1 MLLTCQI
8 EEKLTKE
15 FSPLFLKIEDDSH
28 RHVNHGNYS
37 VGGESHFTI
46 TLISKNFT
54 DLSRLQRHQQVYT
67 CLQKELKSKIH
78 ALCLKLFSPEER
90 AALSE

>member
-1 MLLTCQI
+1 MLLTRKI

-28 RHVNHGNYS
+28 RHINHGDYMA
-37 VGGESHFTI
+37 GGESHFTV
-46 TLISKNFT
+46 TLMSKKFT
-54 DLSRLQRHQQVYT
+54 DLPRLGRHQQVYV
-67 CLQKELKSKIH
+67 CLQEELKSGIH
-78 ALCLKLFSPEER
+78 ALCLKLFSPEEG

>member
-28 RHVNHGNYS
+28 RHVNHGNYR

-54 DLSRLQRHQQVYT
+54 DLPRLQRHQQVYT
-67 CLQKELKSKIH
+67 CLQEELKSKIH
-78 ALCLKLFSPEER
+78 ALCLKLFSPEEGG
-90 AALSE
+90 ALSE

>member
-1 MLLTCQI
+1 MLLTRKI

-28 RHVNHGNYS
+28 RHVNHGNYR

-54 DLSRLQRHQQVYT
+54 DLPRLHRHQQVYT
-67 CLQKELKSKIH
+67 CLQEELKSKIH
-78 ALCLKLFSPEER
+78 ALCLKLFSPEEGG
-90 AALSE
+90 ALSE

>member
-1 MLLTCQI
+1 MFLTRQI

-28 RHVNHGNYS
+28 RHINHGNYRA
-37 VGGESHFTI
+37 GGESHLTVILMSKKFTG
-46 TLISKNFT
+46 
-54 DLSRLQRHQQVYT
+54 LSRLRRHQQVYA
-67 CLQKELKSKIH
+67 CLQEELKSGVH
-78 ALCLKLFSPEER
+78 ALCLKLFSPEEG